1 MATISIADS
10 DARVQYT
17 QAVTANST
25 TLTIDFPFFS
35 LDDINVI
42 VTSAA
47 GTDTTLTRG
56 TGTGTFAV
64 SGTSVDD
71 GFSGGNITLGDTYS
85 DAATKF
91 TIFRDIPVTRTTD
104 FPTSGPFNISALN
117 TELDKLFAIEQ
128 ELETKIGRTMK
139 LADSDT
145 AATLSLPNLD
155 TRKGTTLAFNTTT
168 GLPEAGPKIGDVS
181 TIAAITADIA
191 ALADI
196 EDGTTATD
204 AISGLAAIKANV
216 TTVAGISSNVT
227 TVAGV
232 TTNMQTIADN
242 LSAVQNAAT
251 NATTATTKASEAAT
265 SATNAASSATS
276 AASSATTATTKASE
290 ASTSATNAASS
301 ASTASGHKDTATTK
315 ASEAASSAT
324 AAASSAST
332 ASTQASNA
340 STSAS
345 TSSTQATNSANSAT
359 ASANSATAAANSAT
373 AAASSA
379 TAAASSQTAAAS
391 SAAAAATALDSFD
404 DRYLGVK
411 SSNPTQDND
420 GNALVSGAL
429 YFNDSANEMRV
440 YDGANWIAATSAGN
454 VSLILYEYTATS
466 NQTTFSGSDDNSAT
480 LSYTVDNLQVVM
492 NGVILD
498 PSDYTATNGTS
509 VVLASGAATNDL
521 INIYA
526 FKSFTTADMVSKTN
540 GGTFAGAVTFG
551 GGADFGD
558 NVKARFGTG
567 NDLEIFHDGSASI
580 VYDNGT
586 GPLNLQTNNSNIN
599 IKGGGSASDTMA
611 IFKSTEGVELYYNA
625 VKKFETTSTGVDVTG
640 RVIAT
645 GFVEAEGG
653 NAPSGGFQI
662 KDTGGTARPRITNDA
677 SNATVIRAGSATG
690 NVKFNNFA
698 NTTELVHI
706 TDGGSMGIGTAPDR
720 NFHVES
726 GSDTYVR
733 VSGNR
738 GNGNDLHIGNI
749 EFENTFGSAGVVAEI
764 KVLTGNSGTQSTKG
778 QLAFYTDDGSGLAE
792 RLKIT
797 SGGNV
802 GIGEESP
809 GDYYSNSLVV
819 KAPDEGGITIAVA
832 DTYGYRSYLCFADDD
847 SGAARYAGYV
857 SYDHQDNRMSFG
869 TSSSTRMNITGSGY
883 LESPPTY
890 SNTTAAAANVHIEAS
905 AGQFYRSTSSRRYKN
920 TITDATHG
928 LTELLTLRPVTYK
941 GNNDGDTVF
950 GGLIAEEVHDAGLT
964 EFVQYNDDNE
974 PDALAYGNMVSLCI
988 KAIQEQQV
996 TITALEARI
1005 AALEAAE

>member
-42 VTSAA
+42 VTSSA

-64 SGTSVDD
+64 SGTAVDD

-227 TVAGV
+227 TVAGQ
-232 TTNMQTIADN
+232 TTNMQNITDN

-324 AAASSAST
+324 AAAASATTATTQAST
-332 ASTQASNA
+332 AT
-340 STSAS
+340 
-345 TSSTQATNSANSAT
+345 TQATTSTTKAGEAATSAT
-359 ASANSATAAANSAT
+359 ASATSATASATSAT
-373 AAASSA
+373 ASASSA
-379 TAAASSQTAAAS
+379 TAAAASQTAAAA
-391 SAAAAATALDSFD
+391 SAASAASAFDNFD
-404 DRYLGVK
+404 DTYLGAK

-420 GNALVSGAL
+420 GNSLVSGAL
-429 YFNDSANEMRV
+429 YFNSTANEMRV

-466 NQTTFSGSDDNSAT
+466 GQTTFSGSDDNSAT

-509 VVLASGAATNDL
+509 VVLAAGAATNDL
-521 INIYA
+521 VNIYA
-526 FKSFTTADMVSKTN
+526 FKSFTTADMVSKSA
-540 GGTFAGAVTFG
+540 GGTFAGNVTVPQLN
-551 GGADFGD
+551 ADNLRLDGNTISSTD
-558 NVKARFGTG
+558 TNGNVTIDPAGTG
-567 NDLEIFHDGSASI
+567 DTIIASGNLGIGDATPIALLTMLAADGVMADQYVAKFTNSEAT
-580 VYDNGT
+580 T
-586 GPLNLQTNNSNIN
+586 GQNY
-599 IKGGGSASDTMA
+599 GVFVAGGSSSADES
-611 IFKSTEGVELYYNA
+611 FGVRN
-625 VKKFETTSTGVDVTG
+625 FDS
-640 RVIAT
+640 
-645 GFVEAEGG
+645 
-653 NAPSGGFQI
+653 
-662 KDTGGTARPRITNDA
+662 
-677 SNATVIRAGSATG
+677 SATYF
-690 NVKFNNFA
+690 K
-698 NTTELVHI
+698 
-706 TDGGSMGIGTAPDR
+706 
-720 NFHVES
+720 
-726 GSDTYVR
+726 VR
-733 VSGNR
+733 G
-738 GNGNDLHIGNI
+738 D
-749 EFENTFGSAGVVAEI
+749 
-764 KVLTGNSGTQSTKG
+764 
-778 QLAFYTDDGSGLAE
+778 
-792 RLKIT
+792 
-797 SGGNV
+797 GNV
-802 GIGEESP
+802 GINNASP
-809 GDYYSNSLVV
+809 GQKLHVH
-819 KAPDEGGITIAVA
+819 
-832 DTYGYRSYLCFADDD
+832 
-847 SGAARYAGYV
+847 GAAEFTAHDNNSGGGGYHPSNGLVIGNAYDAGKGGSV
-857 SYDHQDNRMSFG
+857 TDDRNSIIWNERGLDIDFG
-869 TSSSTRMNITGSGY
+869 TSNTYRMKLDYNGNMMVGTTSASGRKFSVESSQTTGNVADIRTTDTGNY
-883 LESPPTY
+883 NARVLQVGCHR
-890 SNTTAAAANVHIEAS
+890 NTTNGTYDHFACTIHGQADKLLIKDSGQVQNANGSYTTIS
-905 AGQFYRSTSSRRYKN
+905 DSRMKEN
-920 TITDATHG
+920 ITDASSQWDDIKAVRLRNFNMIGDDLTQLGVVAQELEASGMTG
-928 LTELLTLRPVTYK
+928 LVGESNWYDVTA
-941 GNNDGDTVF
+941 NP
-950 GGLIAEEVHDAGLT
+950 
-964 EFVQYNDDNE
+964 DNE
-974 PDALAYGNMVSLCI
+974 KRKYVKQSILYMKALGALQEAIAKIESL
-988 KAIQEQQV
+988 ETRV
-996 TITALEARI
+996 
-1005 AALEAAE
+1005 AALEAGE

>member
-64 SGTSVDD
+64 SGTAVDD

-227 TVAGV
+227 TVAGQ
-232 TTNMQTIADN
+232 TTNMQNITDN
-242 LSAVQNAAT
+242 LSAIQNAAT

-290 ASTSATNAASS
+290 ASTSATNSASS

-324 AAASSAST
+324 AAAASATTATTQAST
-332 ASTQASNA
+332 AT
-340 STSAS
+340 
-345 TSSTQATNSANSAT
+345 TQATTATTKAGEAATSAT
-359 ASANSATAAANSAT
+359 ASATSATASATSAT
-373 AAASSA
+373 ASASSA
-379 TAAASSQTAAAS
+379 TAAAASQTAAAS

-526 FKSFTTADMVSKTN
+526 FKSFTTADMVSKTA
-540 GGTFAGAVTFG
+540 GGTFAGAVTVPQLN
-551 GGADFGD
+551 ADNLRLDGNTISSTD
-558 NVKARFGTG
+558 TNGNVNIDPAGTG
-567 NDLEIFHDGSASI
+567 DTVMTGSGGQVTVDENGHVTSKQSLDVATAGGRIIGASNRGTVGQIGIEQSTTSADGGHIQLSTCASGSTNPTERMRIDSSGHVQIQSNASTGNLVFKESTTDSWSIRNNGANGYLAFFDEYNNLERMRINAAGNLCIGKDNDGLTNSGSAFLSSSGHHYLA
-580 VYDNGT
+580 VVHDV
-586 GPLNLQTNNSNIN
+586 
-599 IKGGGSASDTMA
+599 SDTNSACIYVNRQNTDGRLMDFRHA
-611 IFKSTEGVELYYNA
+611 NSTEGSISVSGSTVSYNGGHLSRWSRLADNTKPPTLLKGTVLTNLDEMIVWSHDEVLWSEDDELPEGVSVGDVKTAAYTEGNEQLNHTAISSVEGDANVAGLFVSWDVEDGYNDFYLA
-625 VKKFETTSTGVDVTG
+625 MTGDMVIRIAQGTTVARGDLLMSAGDGTAKPQDDDIVRSKTIAKVTST
-640 RVIAT
+640 
-645 GFVEAEGG
+645 
-653 NAPSGGFQI
+653 
-662 KDTGGTARPRITNDA
+662 
-677 SNATVIRAGSATG
+677 TVS
-690 NVKFNNFA
+690 
-698 NTTELVHI
+698 H
-706 TDGGSMGIGTAPDR
+706 
-720 NFHVES
+720 
-726 GSDTYVR
+726 TY
-733 VSGNR
+733 
-738 GNGNDLHIGNI
+738 
-749 EFENTFGSAGVVAEI
+749 
-764 KVLTGNSGTQSTKG
+764 
-778 QLAFYTDDGSGLAE
+778 DDGS
-792 RLKIT
+792 
-797 SGGNV
+797 
-802 GIGEESP
+802 
-809 GDYYSNSLVV
+809 YLVPCV
-819 KAPDEGGITIAVA
+819 LMA
-832 DTYGYRSYLCFADDD
+832 C
-847 SGAARYAGYV
+847 
-857 SYDHQDNRMSFG
+857 
-869 TSSSTRMNITGSGY
+869 
-883 LESPPTY
+883 
-890 SNTTAAAANVHIEAS
+890 
-905 AGQFYRSTSSRRYKN
+905 
-920 TITDATHG
+920 
-928 LTELLTLRPVTYK
+928 
-941 GNNDGDTVF
+941 
-950 GGLIAEEVHDAGLT
+950 
-964 EFVQYNDDNE
+964 
-974 PDALAYGNMVSLCI
+974 
-988 KAIQEQQV
+988 
-996 TITALEARI
+996 
-1005 AALEAAE
+1005 